1 MNQAWRQP
9 GSSFKPFVYSAA
21 LERGFSPATVI
32 NDAPLLIGAAETGS
46 GDWQP
51 QNDEGEFDGPITMRT
66 ALAKSKNVAAV
77 RILRAIGPQYVQDYI
92 GRFGFDRA
100 KNPAHLAMALGT
112 GAVTPFQM
120 AGAYA
125 VFANGG
131 YQINPYL
138 IAKIV
143 DADGRVI
150 FEAKPI
156 QAGQESARVIDVRN
170 AYIMDSMLRTVAHS
184 GTGAMAGKQLER
196 TDVAGKTGTTSNAVD
211 GWFAGYAAN
220 IVGVA
225 WMGYDEPK
233 SLGGREFG
241 ATLALPIWINYM
253 KNALKGKPE
262 ANRVTP
268 SGLSLVNDDWMYNE
282 YADHGGI
289 SSLGLD
295 ESNELSA
302 AAAGNSPIHPGSPE
316 QVKQRVLDLFGV
328 KK

>member
-1 MNQAWRQP
+1 
-9 GSSFKPFVYSAA
+9 
-21 LERGFSPATVI
+21 
-32 NDAPLLIGAAETGS
+32 
-46 GDWQP
+46 
-51 QNDEGEFDGPITMRT
+51 
-66 ALAKSKNVAAV
+66 
-77 RILRAIGPQYVQDYI
+77 
-92 GRFGFDRA
+92 
-100 KNPAHLAMALGT
+100 MALGT
-112 GAVTPFQM
+112 GAVTPLQL
-120 AGAYA
+120 GEAYA

-131 YQINPYL
+131 YRINPYL

-143 DADGRVI
+143 DAGGKVI

-156 QAGQESARVIDVRN
+156 QAGQESARVIDLRN
-170 AYIMDSMLRTVAHS
+170 AYIMDTMLRTVAHS

-196 TDVAGKTGTTSNAVD
+196 IDVAGKTGTTSDAVD

-233 SLGGREFG
+233 SLGSREFG

-253 KNALKGKPE
+253 RDALKGKPE

-268 SGLSLVNDDWMYNE
+268 PGVSLIDDDWMYNE

-289 SSLGLD
+289 SSLGFD
-295 ESNELSA
+295 ESNEFPA
-302 AAAGNSPIHPGSPE
+302 AAAENSPIHPASPE
-316 QVKQRVLDLFGV
+316 QVKQRVLNLFGV